1 MVIFSND
8 EIDFW
13 TNKFPTSYYYT
24 CWKKITMHLEIN
36 LFVKYELAE
45 GKIELSLHL
54 VWNTMLEE
62 NCPWD
67 QITRIYNMNAWQ
79 ATKVLK

>member
-1 MVIFSND
+1 
-8 EIDFW
+8 
-13 TNKFPTSYYYT
+13 
-24 CWKKITMHLEIN
+24 MHLEIN

-62 NCPWD
+62 NCPRD
-67 QITRIYNMNAWQ
+67 QITHIYNMNAWQ